1 MSNFLNQ
8 LPLDGL
14 KIISFC
20 PICNEH
26 HKLIEAK
33 ILEEKDRNHLIYLK
47 CKKCNSSIVSLVT
60 SDGMGIN
67 SIGLVTDLTAED
79 VLKFKNY
86 PAISSDD
93 VILIHQF
100 LEEKQILKN

>member
-1 MSNFLNQ
+1 
-8 LPLDGL
+8 
-14 KIISFC
+14 
-20 PICNEH
+20 
-26 HKLIEAK
+26 
-33 ILEEKDRNHLIYLK
+33 
-47 CKKCNSSIVSLVT
+47 
-60 SDGMGIN
+60 MGIN